1 MSWRFT
7 FLSTQEHMKNLILV
21 LALVF
26 SLSGEA
32 FASGAVPGR
41 VLAKP
46 SAKAKEAAVQQALKA
61 AGAKEIGRIPQI
73 NVRIL
78 QVPAKAEAKVIAALA
93 KNPNFEFAEPDYI
106 AKVILTPNDP
116 LYSTHLWHLPKVSA
130 PTAWDVTTG
139 AGSVVVSIVDSGV
152 DANHP
157 DLKGRVMAGYDFA
170 NGDSDPSDDNGHGTA
185 VAGTAAA
192 TGNNGVGVAGVA
204 WGVSILPVKVMG
216 ANGSGS
222 YSAVANGINYS
233 ADRGARV
240 INLSLGGTS
249 SSRTLE
255 SAVNYAYSKG
265 SLLIAAA
272 GNNGNSTPVY
282 PAAYTNVVAVSALN
296 KADTL
301 PSWSNYGSYVALSA
315 PGESITT
322 TWPGNSYVTISG
334 TSFSSPVV
342 AGAAAL
348 ALSVNPALSNKSAT
362 DLLLATADD
371 LGAPGYDIY
380 FGAGRVNAA
389 KVTSGA
395 APVAETADTTAPVT
409 AVTNPKDGASIAG
422 LRSVNVSVSS
432 SDNVAVTKAEL
443 YLNGRRIASSTSGSF
458 TYKWNTSKLAKG
470 AYQLQSKAFDAA
482 GNTADSA
489 IVTVYR

>member
-1 MSWRFT
+1 
-7 FLSTQEHMKNLILV
+7 MKNLILV
-21 LALVF
+21 LALVCG
-26 SLSGEA
+26 LSCEVL
-32 FASGAVPGR
+32 ASGAVPGR

-46 SAKAKEAAVQQALKA
+46 SAKATEAAVKQALTA

-78 QVPAKAEAKVIAALA
+78 QVPAKAEARVISALGR
-93 KNPNFEFAEPDYI
+93 NPNFEFAEPDYI
-106 AKVILTPNDP
+106 ANVILTPNDP

-130 PTAWDVTTG
+130 PAAWDVTTG
-139 AGSVVVSIVDSGV
+139 AASVVVAIVDSGV

-157 DLKGRVMAGYDFA
+157 DLRGRVLAGYDFA

-192 TGNNGVGVAGVA
+192 SGNNGIGVAGVA

-222 YSAVANGINYS
+222 YSAVASGINYS

-249 SSRTLE
+249 SSRTLQN
-255 SAVNYAYSKG
+255 AVNYAYSKG
-265 SLLIAAA
+265 SLLVAAA

-296 KADTL
+296 KSDTL
-301 PSWSNYGSYVALSA
+301 PSWSNYGSYVAISA
-315 PGESITT
+315 PGEGITT

-348 ALSVNPALSNKSAT
+348 ALSVNPALSNKGAT

-389 KVTSGA
+389 KIAAGA
-395 APVAETADTTAPVT
+395 APVTGDPDTTPPVTEVADTTAPVT

-443 YLNGRRIASSTSGSF
+443 YVNGRRVASSTSGNF
-458 TYKWNTSKLAKG
+458 TYKWNTRRLAKG